1 MKILVTGANGQ
12 VGWELS
18 RSLSVLGRVIAL
30 GREQADLTRPDTL
43 ANLLDELKPDVV
55 VNAAAYTAVDAAE
68 TDAEGANTVNAQAV
82 GVLAESTKRIGGL
95 FVHYSTDYV
104 FDGSKASPYLE
115 SDQTC
120 PVNVYGASKLDGERA
135 IADVGGDWLTFR
147 TTWVFAARGKNF
159 LRTMLRLAAQR
170 QELSVVADQFGAPT
184 WARSIADGTAHAVVA
199 ALRERRAGS
208 FESGIYHMTA
218 SGRTSWYGFAE
229 AVFAAWRATPGA
241 APLAVEKVLP
251 IPASAYPVP
260 AKRPANSSLSNDALK
275 SRFGIELPDWQAAVA
290 LCVRDLQSQ

>member
-1 MKILVTGANGQ
+1 MKIVVTGANGQ

-18 RSLSVLGRVIAL
+18 RSLSVLGQIFAL
-30 GREQADLTRPDTL
+30 GREQADLTRPDML
-43 ANLLDELKPDVV
+43 ADVLGELKPDVV

-68 TDAEGANTVNAQAV
+68 TDAEVANTVNAEAV
-82 GVLAESTKRIGGL
+82 GVLAEVTKRIDGL

-120 PVNVYGASKLDGERA
+120 PINLYGVSKLDGERA
-135 IADVGGDWLTFR
+135 IAEAGDDWLTFR

-159 LRTMLRLAAQR
+159 LRTVLRLAAQR

-184 WARSIADGTAHAVVA
+184 WARSIADGTAQAVAA

-218 SGRTSWYGFAE
+218 SGRTSWHGFAE
-229 AVFAAWRATPGA
+229 AVFAAWRAMPDA

-251 IPASAYPVP
+251 IPTSAYPVP

-275 SRFGIELPDWQAAVA
+275 SRFGIELPDWQDAVQ

>member
-82 GVLAESTKRIGGL
+82 GVLAEATKRIGGL

-218 SGRTSWYGFAE
+218 SGRTSWHGFAE

-275 SRFGIELPDWQAAVA
+275 SRFGIELPDWQAAVE